1 MKERFAAE
9 TAHPAGNLPCVAGA
23 ITQGPVVVD
32 TYAGPV
38 KVDWDPEAKVT
49 SLGNFAYFVEYLKTG
64 GLFDALV
71 TIAR

>member
-1 MKERFAAE
+1 MKNRFAAE

-23 ITQGPVVVD
+23 ITQGRMEVD

-49 SLGNFAYFVEYLKTG
+49 SLWNFAFL
-64 GLFDALV
+64 LS
-71 TIAR
+71 I